1 MFISIKPRFGEF
13 LPNLIKENIK
23 LKLKKYAVAGIVPE
37 ILDLKYLYLEVNTKI
52 YYNTNLAPSGSYIS
66 SVVQNNA
73 VKYSESTELNKYGAR
88 FKYSKFLNVIDQS
101 HEAVTSN
108 ITTVAMRRDMR
119 VIKNTFAE
127 YQIGFG
133 NEFHIKRASGYNIKT
148 SAFRVA
154 GINQVVYLSDI
165 PDSNG
170 VTGNLF
176 FFTLPNVQSQ
186 SPTIVRR
193 NVGTISYA
201 SGVIT

>member
-1 MFISIKPRFGEF
+1 
-13 LPNLIKENIK
+13 
-23 LKLKKYAVAGIVPE
+23 
-37 ILDLKYLYLEVNTKI
+37 
-52 YYNTNLAPSGSYIS
+52 
-66 SVVQNNA
+66 
-73 VKYSESTELNKYGAR
+73 
-88 FKYSKFLNVIDQS
+88 
-101 HEAVTSN
+101 
-108 ITTVAMRRDMR
+108 MR

-176 FFTLPNVQSQ
+176 FFTLPNIQSQ

-201 SGVIT
+201 SGVITLNPVNILEAKVKEGQDIIEIEATPKSNDVVGLQDLYLQLDTSSSFFETVDDQIFFWFRSFGIHIYGYI